1 MSLPRILQATHLL
14 ALLPLVGLT
23 GAGLVQAGPLAGQAP
38 LSFGLFACW
47 GILALLIQDYTR
59 RPAPRLPLPPASRQ
73 TVDPLPRRKPTRAA
87 LPAPA
92 EAGWQPASFILGL
105 GAGITAM
112 ALAFLFDLV
121 SRVEDSPLIL
131 TVKKLFDHL

>member
-1 MSLPRILQATHLL
+1 MSLPRILQAAHLL
-14 ALLPLVGLT
+14 GLLPLIGLT
-23 GAGLVQAGPLAGQAP
+23 GAGLLQAGPLAGQAP
-38 LSFGLFACW
+38 LSFSLFACW
-47 GILALLIQDYTR
+47 GILAFLIQDYTR
-59 RPAPRLPLPPASRQ
+59 RPAPDLPVPSARHR
-73 TVDPLPRRKPTRAA
+73 TTDPLPRSKPAPGA